1 MKKLNNGAGNKKNYT
16 EHNNIQNENTGTDFE
31 SCALGGASLGSAVA
45 LEENQLLARIAQ
57 GDHAALAIIYHR
69 YVDKVS
75 AYAYR
80 ILHPYGLTLVTDEVT
95 QDAFR
100 KLQRNAGDLKVT
112 STILPWLKTVAKNNA
127 LDKIRPVL
135 KLLEKFPARK
145 SIDEESVSDTVHDS
159 HSKSPREIA
168 IIREELA
175 RVLQLIKQLPDNI
188 RGIFEDFVFN
198 CLSVEQI
205 ANKYSKSIGTVTWS
219 IYHAREL
226 IKEQIQE

>member
-1 MKKLNNGAGNKKNYT
+1 MKKSNNGAGNKKNYT
-16 EHNNIQNENTGTDFE
+16 GHNDIQNENTGTDFE
-31 SCALGGASLGSAVA
+31 TCDLGGTVSGSVIEQ
-45 LEENQLLARIAQ
+45 EENQLLARIAQ
-57 GDHAALAIIYHR
+57 GDHAALAIIYYR

-75 AYAYR
+75 AHAYR
-80 ILHPYGLTLVTDEVT
+80 ILYPYGLTNVTEEVT

-100 KLQRNAGDLKVT
+100 KLQRNAADLKVT
-112 STILPWLKTVAKNNA
+112 TTILPWLKTVAKNNA

-135 KLLEKFPARK
+135 KLLQRFPTWK
-145 SIDEESVSDTVHDS
+145 SMDDDSVADTVHDS

-168 IIREELA
+168 IIREELEH
-175 RVLQLIKQLPDNI
+175 VLLLIKKLPDNI
-188 RGIFEDFVFN
+188 RAIFEDFVFN